1 MEKNLTLIEV
11 IFPKIEN
18 KILIL
23 VRDLVLVFSFA
34 ILTGLCAKLKIEIGP
49 VPITM
54 QTFSVLLSGALLGA
68 KRGALSQITYLS
80 MGFAGIPW
88 FSRGGGM
95 AYLLSPTFG
104 YLVGFVFASFFVGFL
119 CQKGFDRKL
128 ERAVLA
134 MFFGNLLIYLP
145 GLFWLGRFV
154 GLEKVLAVGFFPFVL
169 GDVLKIILAGSILP
183 LAWKILKV
191 KKS

>member
-23 VRDLVLVFSFA
+23 VRDLVLIFSFA

-88 FSRGGGM
+88 FSRGGGI

-119 CQKGFDRKL
+119 CEKGFDRKL

-145 GLFWLGRFV
+145 GLFWLARFV

>member
-119 CQKGFDRKL
+119 CEKGFDRKL
-128 ERAVLA
+128 GRAIFA

-154 GLEKVLAVGFFPFVL
+154 GPEKVLAVGFFPFVL

>member
-95 AYLLSPTFG
+95 AYLLSLTFG

-128 ERAVLA
+128 GRAIFA

-154 GLEKVLAVGFFPFVL
+154 GPEKVLVVGFFPFVL